1 MEKGYEKYVVIM
13 VLCFLFGGYSLILYL
28 MQIYSIVWQTET
40 VIGVRR
46 EGEIFPTP
54 IFPSDL
60 REGNLSNMTNIS
72 ILPRRNFVIENPSS
86 LLFSPFSITFL
97 IMGIIS
103 LLAGFS
109 IWNLIREKEIR
120 STKKA
125 ILDVFLLPEE
135 KKILAEIEKYG
146 GSLTQ
151 SEIVKSTGFSR
162 VKVHRIIRNLERKNL
177 IIKQQYGMTNKIV
190 LKK

>member
-1 MEKGYEKYVVIM
+1 MEKGYRKYVAVMI
-13 VLCFLFGGYSLILYL
+13 LCFLFGGYSLILYL
-28 MQIYSIVWQTET
+28 MQIYSIFWQTEA
-40 VIGVRR
+40 IMGIRR

-54 IFPSDL
+54 ILSRDL
-60 REGNLSNMTNIS
+60 REENTSNGTNLSTP
-72 ILPRRNFVIENPSS
+72 PRRNFIIDNPSS

-97 IMGIIS
+97 IMGFIS
-103 LLAGFS
+103 LVAGYS
-109 IWNLIREKEIR
+109 IWNLIREREIK

-135 KKILAEIEKYG
+135 KKVLSEIEKYG

-151 SEIVKSTGFSR
+151 SELVKNTGFSR
-162 VKVHRIIRNLERKNL
+162 VKVHRIVRNLENKKL

-190 LKK
+190 LKR

>member
-1 MEKGYEKYVVIM
+1 MEKGYKKYVVIM
-13 VLCFLFGGYSLILYL
+13 ILCFLFGGYSLILYL
-28 MQIYSIVWQTET
+28 MQIYSIFWQTET
-40 VIGVRR
+40 VIGIRR

-54 IFPSDL
+54 IFSRDL
-60 REGNLSNMTNIS
+60 REENIS
-72 ILPRRNFVIENPSS
+72 NRTNVPMPRNFVIENPSS
-86 LLFSPFSITFL
+86 LLFSPFSLTFL

-103 LLAGFS
+103 LLSGIS
-109 IWNLIREKEIR
+109 IWNLIREKEIK

-135 KKILAEIEKYG
+135 KKVINEIEKYG

-162 VKVHRIIRNLERKNL
+162 VKVHRIIKNLERKNL
-177 IIKQQYGMTNKIV
+177 IIKQQYGMTNKIL

>member
-1 MEKGYEKYVVIM
+1 MEKSYKKYVIVMI
-13 VLCFLFGGYSLILYL
+13 LCFLFGGYSLILYL
-28 MQIYSIVWQTET
+28 MQIYSIFWQTET
-40 VIGVRR
+40 VMGIRR

-54 IFPSDL
+54 VFSHDL
-60 REGNLSNMTNIS
+60 REENISNRTNIS
-72 ILPRRNFVIENPSS
+72 INPRNFVIANPSS

-109 IWNLIREKEIR
+109 IWNLIREKEIK

-125 ILDVFLLPEE
+125 ILDMFLLPEE
-135 KKILAEIEKYG
+135 KKVLSEIEKYG
-146 GSLTQ
+146 GSITQ
-151 SEIVKSTGFSR
+151 SEIVKTTGFSR

-177 IIKQQYGMTNKIV
+177 IVKQQYGMTNKIV